1 LIQIQPVAPTGR
13 GAVPGGTPFF
23 DGARSFDEDWPR
35 LAPRIEAILTGRQAA
50 GAEAEQLERRIE
62 RYTGAR
68 HAVACSSGTDALL
81 LLLGAIGIGA
91 GDEVIVPCFTFFA
104 SASAVALVGATPVF
118 ADIDPL
124 TYTIDPGSAERAV
137 TPRTRAIMP
146 VHLFD
151 QMADMDAIA
160 AIAAGRGLDVVEDSA
175 EAFGMWYGGVH
186 GGLLGRGGVLSFF
199 PTKTLAALGDAGM
212 VVTNDAG
219 VADACRAQLAGRA
232 PTSAVGGG
240 LDDLQAAVL
249 LTRLERVDR
258 DIARRAL
265 LAARYDERLAHLA
278 GPVVRP
284 GLAARRSVTNPVH
297 YVYLVEVEDKAGI
310 VRHLQERG
318 IGTEEYY
325 PRPLHRQRCFAGL
338 GYREG
343 DFPVAERACRR
354 TLALP
359 LYPDLTVEA
368 VDRVCDA
375 IADFVAPAGGRSRG

>member
-1 LIQIQPVAPTGR
+1 LIQTQPVVPTGQDP
-13 GAVPGGTPFF
+13 AGGMPFF

-35 LAPRIEAILTGRQAA
+35 LAARIEAIAAGRQPA
-50 GAEAEQLERRIE
+50 GAEVAELERRIE

-81 LLLGAIGIGA
+81 LLLRAVGIGA
-91 GDEVIVPCFTFFA
+91 GDEVVVPCFTFFA

-118 ADIDPL
+118 ADVEPL
-124 TYTIDPGSAERAV
+124 TYTIDPESAERAV

-151 QMADMDAIA
+151 QMADMDAVTGLA
-160 AIAAGRGLDVVEDSA
+160 RARGLDVVEDSA

-212 VVTNDAG
+212 VVTNETA
-219 VADACRAQLAGRA
+219 VADACRAQLAGTA
-232 PTSAVGGG
+232 PSCAVGGG

-265 LAARYDERLAHLA
+265 LAARYDERLADLA

-284 GLAARRSVTNPVH
+284 GLAARRSATNPVH
-297 YVYLVEVEDKAGI
+297 YVYLVEAEDKAGLA
-310 VRHLQERG
+310 RHLQERG

-325 PRPLHRQRCFAGL
+325 PRPLHRQPCFAGL

-359 LYPDLTVEA
+359 LYPDLALDA

-375 IADFVAPAGGRSRG
+375 IADFVAPAAGGKGR